1 MKNNF
6 LKNFS
11 IKWQLVIITSLLVAV
26 PLSIVGIYGIN
37 IMTEENYMQV
47 EEQLTTET
55 ELVRNSIQSIYRMAE
70 KEVIGDS
77 ENGYNLFI
85 SYGSAVL
92 STSSSLTFDAV
103 NQITKDSSKVTIP
116 EMLIGGRKITDHR
129 IVDEIRDIIGG
140 TVTLFQVIPNGLLR
154 VTTNVMTLEN
164 ERATGTYIPSDSPVY
179 KTIMS
184 GETFKG
190 RAYVV
195 NGWYMTVYQPIFD
208 NSGNVIGVFY
218 NGIPEVD
225 FQKELLDSVSE
236 TVIGKSGYVWIID
249 GEGNYVLSKNRSR
262 DGENIWGAKD
272 ADGRLFIQEMI
283 NGAKALNG
291 EDLFIYNY
299 PWKNEGEV
307 KARNKIASVLYY
319 PEWDWSIA
327 ASSYSEDFET
337 TLFAAQR
344 QIWTLLIVSILIC
357 LVISYLFASYIANPV
372 KGLSQLTEE
381 ASEGNLEILVDEKK
395 GAGEINKLS
404 HSFSV
409 MINKIKKLIS
419 NIKSSV
425 VSTAVSADQL
435 STSAEEVNAA
445 MQQISSTIQQ
455 IAAGAQDVSRSVAD
469 SRKAASE
476 TEKSSQLGADSAHDL
491 MQKMEKL
498 RDSTRDTSQKLKIL
512 AEEPKKI
519 GTIIDTINSIS
530 SQTNLL
536 ALNAAIEAAR
546 AGDAGRGFAVVA
558 EEVRKLAEESQK
570 ATSDIDTLI
579 KGIQRTIETFVVD
592 FENSIKNVGQG
603 MAAATKTQQAFAEI
617 PKSINNINKTLVNV
631 SAVTEQN
638 AAGSGEVSSAVQQV
652 SSSMQQVSS
661 TAQQLN
667 VQAEELKSL
676 IAAFKISDSSNFDL
690 GKTQEENNN
699 DKKVDDDK
707 VED

>member
-1 MKNNF
+1 
-6 LKNFS
+6 
-11 IKWQLVIITSLLVAV
+11 
-26 PLSIVGIYGIN
+26 
-37 IMTEENYMQV
+37 
-47 EEQLTTET
+47 
-55 ELVRNSIQSIYRMAE
+55 
-70 KEVIGDS
+70 
-77 ENGYNLFI
+77 
-85 SYGSAVL
+85 
-92 STSSSLTFDAV
+92 
-103 NQITKDSSKVTIP
+103 
-116 EMLIGGRKITDHR
+116 
-129 IVDEIRDIIGG
+129 
-140 TVTLFQVIPNGLLR
+140 
-154 VTTNVMTLEN
+154 
-164 ERATGTYIPSDSPVY
+164 
-179 KTIMS
+179 
-184 GETFKG
+184 
-190 RAYVV
+190 
-195 NGWYMTVYQPIFD
+195 
-208 NSGNVIGVFY
+208 
-218 NGIPEVD
+218 
-225 FQKELLDSVSE
+225 
-236 TVIGKSGYVWIID
+236 
-249 GEGNYVLSKNRSR
+249 
-262 DGENIWGAKD
+262 
-272 ADGRLFIQEMI
+272 
-283 NGAKALNG
+283 
-291 EDLFIYNY
+291 
-299 PWKNEGEV
+299 
-307 KARNKIASVLYY
+307 
-319 PEWDWSIA
+319 
-327 ASSYSEDFET
+327 
-337 TLFAAQR
+337 
-344 QIWTLLIVSILIC
+344 
-357 LVISYLFASYIANPV
+357 
-372 KGLSQLTEE
+372 
-381 ASEGNLEILVDEKK
+381 
-395 GAGEINKLS
+395 
-404 HSFSV
+404 

-546 AGDAGRGFAVVA
+546 AGDAGRVFAVVA

-592 FENSIKNVGQG
+592 FENSIKNVGQC

-667 VQAEELKSL
+667 VQAKELKSWV
-676 IAAFKISDSSNFDL
+676 AAFKISDSSNFDL